1 MTIDL
6 WWGLHALTSH
16 TIKDML
22 ENSLSY
28 MYADLVKKL
37 AKQTTKVVSNIAILI
52 DQILKN

>member
-6 WWGLHALTSH
+6 WRGLHALTSH